1 MLIHQHFVIKFGSD
15 ARCVFFK
22 QTSVPRRRGR
32 KRKMMKRVVFLIL
45 SIVWMIGIFLFS
57 AQPADES
64 TETSL
69 YVGEAVCSIFVP
81 GYRSMPE
88 DEQTALAERID
99 HPVRKT
105 AHATEYAVLAV
116 FWYQALPGIR
126 DRRKYRFRAS
136 LLICAAYAATDEF
149 HQLFVPGRAG
159 RVTDVLIDS
168 AGAAAGLLIVFMI
181 VKTREK
187 RT

>member
-1 MLIHQHFVIKFGSD
+1 MEE
-15 ARCVFFK
+15 
-22 QTSVPRRRGR
+22 T
-32 KRKMMKRVVFLIL
+32 KMMKRVVFLIL

-88 DEQTALAERID
+88 EGQTALAERID

-116 FWYQALPGIR
+116 FWYQALQGM
-126 DRRKYRFRAS
+126 RKHRYGRSF
-136 LLICAAYAATDEF
+136 LISAAYAATDEY

-168 AGAAAGLLIVFMI
+168 AGAAAGLLIIFI
-181 VKTREK
+181 VVKKLHSKPKPQHRKGTNLK
-187 RT
+187 SYG